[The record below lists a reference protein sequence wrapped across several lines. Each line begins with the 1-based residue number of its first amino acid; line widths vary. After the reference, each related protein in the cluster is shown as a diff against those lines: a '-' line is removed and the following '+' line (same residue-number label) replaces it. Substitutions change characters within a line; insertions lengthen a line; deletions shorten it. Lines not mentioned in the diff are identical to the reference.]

1 MHSFIYTYV
10 PGAPLTCFND
20 GGGGGGVRVIFF
32 GSEILARSDLFG
44 SMKDA
49 GIFLGP
55 EKERDFFVLR
65 KKD

>member
-1 MHSFIYTYV
+1 M
-10 PGAPLTCFND
+10 
-20 GGGGGGVRVIFF
+20 IFF
-32 GSEILARSDLFG
+32 GSEILARSNLFG